1 VPDAIK
7 FDLFDMAVN
16 SGVGTA
22 IKTLQRT
29 VGVDDDGNLGPVTLQ
44 AVVSMPALRFV
55 ARFNGARLQF
65 MSALPTWPSFGRG
78 WANRIAKNLLEA

>member
-7 FDLFDMAVN
+7 YDLFDMAVH
-16 SGVGTA
+16 SGVITA

-29 VGVDDDGNLGPVTLQ
+29 VGVNDDGNLGPITLQ
-44 AVVSMPALRFV
+44 AVTSMPALRFV

-78 WANRIAKNLLEA
+78 WANRIAKNLLEV